1 LGIVSSLPISNAWR
15 SPGFP
20 ESPAAFI
27 FMSTELQNKS
37 MSPTRGLRAPRL
49 REARFEDHSQIAALA
64 SRFDLHMESF
74 PAWTHLWTNNPACR
88 APQNNFPIGW
98 VLDSGEGSIA
108 GYLGNIPMAYELK
121 EQRFVAATT
130 RAWVVDTPYRSYS
143 PLLLATYFQQRNIDL
158 FLSTTVNPLSE
169 PAYCS
174 FQSSRIPVGAW
185 DRTLFWITNH
195 RGFVASYLR
204 KNNRTVAGPL
214 SYPFSAGLFVRD
226 AIMRS
231 GLPKT
236 SDFSVQPCAAFD
248 DRFQPFWE
256 SLKIKKSNI
265 LIADRSQEAL
275 DWHFKFALQQNRA
288 WIYTVEGRSG
298 LLAYSV
304 FLRHDFQQVGLT
316 RMRLADFQ
324 CIDAENSVDILT
336 AMLAT
341 AIDRCRKE
349 SIHMFELV
357 GATPPLEKRLA
368 AYSPHRRSLGSW
380 LFYYKAKHPMLAQD
394 LTNPGVWEPS
404 LFDGDSSL

>member
-1 LGIVSSLPISNAWR
+1 M
-15 SPGFP
+15 SPD
-20 ESPAAFI
+20 
-27 FMSTELQNKS
+27 LQNKIV
-37 MSPTRGLRAPRL
+37 SPSRALKTPKL

-64 SRFDLHMESF
+64 SRFDLHVESS
-74 PAWTHLWTNNPACR
+74 PAWAHLWTNNPACR
-88 APQNNFPIGW
+88 ASQNKVPIGW
-98 VLDSGEGSIA
+98 VLDIGEGSIA
-108 GYLGNIPMAYELK
+108 GYLGNIPIAYELRG
-121 EQRFVAATT
+121 QRFVAATT

-143 PLLLATYFQQRNIDL
+143 PLLLATYFQQRNVDL

-174 FQSSRIPVGAW
+174 FQSSRAPVGAW
-185 DRTLFWITNH
+185 DRTLFWITHH

-204 KNNRTVAGPL
+204 KSNRAMAGSL
-214 SYPFSAGLFVRD
+214 SYPLSAGLFLRD
-226 AIMRS
+226 ATMRS
-231 GLPKT
+231 RLPKT
-236 SDFSVQPCAAFD
+236 SALTVQPCAAFD

-256 SLKIKKSNI
+256 SLKTKKSDI
-265 LIADRSQEAL
+265 LIADRSQDAL

-288 WIYTVEGRSG
+288 WIYTVEGNSG

-304 FLRHDFQQVGLT
+304 FLRHDFHQVGLT

-324 CIDAENSVDILT
+324 CVDPEKSLDILT

-357 GATPPLEKRLA
+357 GATPALEKKLA

-380 LFYYKAKHPMLAQD
+380 LFYYKAKHPGLAQD
-394 LTNPGVWEPS
+394 LKNPDVWEPS

>member
-1 LGIVSSLPISNAWR
+1 M
-15 SPGFP
+15 SP
-20 ESPAAFI
+20 
-27 FMSTELQNKS
+27 ELQNKS
-37 MSPTRGLRAPRL
+37 TSPPRGLKAPKL
-49 REARFEDHSQIAALA
+49 REARFEDHSQIATLA
-64 SRFDLHMESF
+64 SRFDLHVESF
-74 PAWTHLWTNNPACR
+74 PAWVHLWTNNPACR
-88 APQNNFPIGW
+88 TSQNKFSIGW
-98 VLDSGEGSIA
+98 VLDSGEGIA
-108 GYLGNIPMAYELK
+108 GYLGNIPMVYELRG
-121 EQRFVAATT
+121 QRFVAATT

-169 PAYCS
+169 AAYSS
-174 FQSSRIPVGAW
+174 FQSSRVSVGAW

-204 KNNRTVAGPL
+204 KSNRTAAGSLNYPL
-214 SYPFSAGLFVRD
+214 SAGLFLRD

-236 SDFSVQPCAAFD
+236 NAITVQLCAAFD

-256 SLKIKKSNI
+256 SLRTKKSNI

-288 WIYTVEGRSG
+288 WIYTVAGKSG
-298 LLAYSV
+298 LLAYAV

-324 CIDAENSVDILT
+324 CVDPEKSLDILT
-336 AMLAT
+336 AILAI

-357 GATPPLEKRLA
+357 GATPALEKKLT

-380 LFYYKAKHPMLAQD
+380 LFYYKAKHSGLAQD
-394 LTNPGVWEPS
+394 LKNSDVWEPS